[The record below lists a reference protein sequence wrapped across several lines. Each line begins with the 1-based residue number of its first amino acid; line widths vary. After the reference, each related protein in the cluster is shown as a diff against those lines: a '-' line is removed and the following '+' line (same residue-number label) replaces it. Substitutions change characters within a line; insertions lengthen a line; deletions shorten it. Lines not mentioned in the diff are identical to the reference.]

1 MERRFFMDLRALRA
15 FMAFL
20 AGAFLAA
27 FFIARF
33 IAMVDVLLFANKLV
47 PSVWLRDISW
57 LPQPFSW
64 LYKTSFNNCS
74 PPAQKNNTRLHVEIL
89 HGIAFLMRVLQD
101 GSWCT
106 TLQQMQ

>member
-47 PSVWLRDISW
+47 PTV
-57 LPQPFSW
+57 
-64 LYKTSFNNCS
+64 
-74 PPAQKNNTRLHVEIL
+74 
-89 HGIAFLMRVLQD
+89 
-101 GSWCT
+101 
-106 TLQQMQ
+106 